1 MGDSASGGG
10 ISHMISWSGDP
21 ALAVGSEGPV
31 VAWSQ
36 NTGGEDSEIYVRRWD
51 GAAWVE
57 MGGSASGGGISHM
70 PGRSGDPALAVGSD
84 GPVVAWSQET
94 DGDDPEIYVRRW
106 DGADWVEMGAGSAS
120 GGGISD
126 NDSGSLHPSLAVG
139 PDGPIVA
146 WEDYDDGDD
155 GEIYVRGWDGSA
167 WVEMGGS
174 ASGGGISDN
183 DGWSESTTLAVGPD
197 GPIVAWHYISDDNVE
212 IYARRWDG
220 SAWVGMNGSASGG
233 GISDNDIMSLDPSLA
248 VGPYGPIIAW
258 HDYSDGDSE
267 IYVRAFLECHALALD
282 HTGNGSD
289 PDPGLDHS
297 IGCGLDQYLAGDLIT
312 LTANPAPGWHVA
324 GWSGTDN
331 DASKA
336 LTNTVTMPTGD
347 HTVSV
352 AYEENPFY
360 LAFMAMVTNIPPPC
374 FPGPNEREPNNGFT
388 EAVANGHFCLDVEFL
403 GRPTDEWDVF
413 AFDVS
418 AADTLTVRVEN
429 HRGQN
434 ALLQLHN
441 SAQNLL
447 EYDNNSADGFQ
458 VSRAVTPGRYFV
470 SLFVKNPNVNE
481 TEQYRLK
488 GMLLCTSF
496 PNEQEPNNT
505 QSGANGPLCNS
516 RASTGLPTDAFDIF
530 YFDVGQTADVTATLD
545 NHAGSGVQLALHYQ
559 AITANPLDVDYIA
572 ADGFHVSAANAAPG
586 RYYVVIYAATPGPAT
601 PYTLRA
607 EWE

>member
-1 MGDSASGGG
+1 MCIRDRRWDGSAWVEMGDSASGGG

-220 SAWVGMNGSASGG
+220 SAWVGTVSYTHLDVYKRQPIQRAATVGAVQWATMAGAR
-233 GISDNDIMSLDPSLA
+233 SDNGRIQ
-248 VGPYGPIIAW
+248 PI
-258 HDYSDGDSE
+258 
-267 IYVRAFLECHALALD
+267 
-282 HTGNGSD
+282 
-289 PDPGLDHS
+289 P
-297 IGCGLDQYLAGDLIT
+297 Q
-312 LTANPAPGWHVA
+312 
-324 GWSGTDN
+324 
-331 DASKA
+331 
-336 LTNTVTMPTGD
+336 
-347 HTVSV
+347 
-352 AYEENPFY
+352 
-360 LAFMAMVTNIPPPC
+360 
-374 FPGPNEREPNNGFT
+374 
-388 EAVANGHFCLDVEFL
+388 
-403 GRPTDEWDVF
+403 
-413 AFDVS
+413 
-418 AADTLTVRVEN
+418 
-429 HRGQN
+429 
-434 ALLQLHN
+434 
-441 SAQNLL
+441 
-447 EYDNNSADGFQ
+447 
-458 VSRAVTPGRYFV
+458 
-470 SLFVKNPNVNE
+470 
-481 TEQYRLK
+481 
-488 GMLLCTSF
+488 
-496 PNEQEPNNT
+496 
-505 QSGANGPLCNS
+505 
-516 RASTGLPTDAFDIF
+516 
-530 YFDVGQTADVTATLD
+530 
-545 NHAGSGVQLALHYQ
+545 
-559 AITANPLDVDYIA
+559 
-572 ADGFHVSAANAAPG
+572 
-586 RYYVVIYAATPGPAT
+586 
-601 PYTLRA
+601 
-607 EWE
+607 